1 MERPSLE
8 IFYVDA
14 MYFGDGGSRVAA
26 GEDGGW
32 RGIIT
37 HQDGFFFGAATLET
51 MLGRTL
57 DYGRYE
63 AGRTLSELIDVATA
77 VEYMAPTDE
86 EPWPGLRAVG
96 AIGHGWTSVEARVDP
111 DRQFMPRVMRAVR
124 VSDGA
129 IAETVV
135 VLGVQEVE
143 GVHLPHWGLRCPR
156 SSEVMEDDTPLV
168 PAHVRE
174 DFEQALRLKGLPE
187 LPAEE
192 ASNLRRWIDLSHEV
206 RWLDRE
212 RRIAEG
218 PLAWLSA
225 ERRQIT
231 PNFVI
236 IDAVEINTPMTTEA
250 MMAEFPPGT
259 TVLSGYT
266 WRRGSLRD
274 EVRIWEAWGPRVVG
288 REEEAAP

>member
-1 MERPSLE
+1 MEPPSLD

-26 GEDGGW
+26 GDDGGW

-37 HQDGFFFGAATLET
+37 HQDGFFFGSATLET

-143 GVHLPHWGLRCPR
+143 GVYLPHWGLRCPR

-168 PAHVRE
+168 PVHVRE
-174 DFEQALRLKGLPE
+174 DFEQALRLEGLPE
-187 LPAEE
+187 FGPDETSL
-192 ASNLRRWIDLSHEV
+192 LRRWIARSHEV

-231 PNFVI
+231 PNFAI
-236 IDAVEINTPMTTEA
+236 IDSVEINTRMTTEE
-250 MMAEFPPGT
+250 MVAEFPAGT

-266 WRRGSLRD
+266 WRRGALRD